1 MVLAVARLDSDVAP
15 LHSLALDDCG
25 AFVNRAVGQLD
36 GQVVDFAVE
45 KLKAFDVELA
55 PLRQDA

>member
-1 MVLAVARLDSDVAP
+1 MVFAVARLDSDGVP
-15 LHSLALDDCG
+15 LRSPAQDDCV
-25 AFVNRAVGQLD
+25 AFVNRVAGQLD
-36 GQVVDFAVE
+36 GQVGFAVE